1 MSASDKAFIKAFA
14 KMAPATESAPEPAAT
29 VPFASPRASA
39 PMASS
44 ESRSSTV
51 TAPRSDLGERLRRL
65 QSLQDSRPAPTVI
78 ENVYAEG
85 ALYRMESPQP
95 AEMPAPHFA
104 PPANQ
109 ATRRTVRRFSSRLR
123 GAEPVQEELEKPAGM
138 PPSMVRRMQARG
150 LLEQARRMTG
160 PTSPEADL
168 IAPPI
173 VTQESE
179 PSEVL
184 PPIASPNAL
193 VKNPAE
199 VKPPVKAPA
208 EEEVFSPENSLVTQY
223 VDYSLSAP
231 ATSSVIV
238 TEDYSGVA
246 PSVVTSLP
254 EEFAVPAPLARKPL
268 LDLPMDDELELSP
281 EVEAAISNLAP
292 VPAPVAAPVAA
303 TIPASTTSVP
313 EHLTSAAEAAG
324 LSVDEQESLLAGIPA
339 TEGTSE
345 VSQGRYYRIDGPEM
359 GTPLPHHEAILRGA
373 ETATIAAEEEK
384 KREAEAAALKAA
396 DEAAAQIEA
405 ARQAAELAAQAKSE
419 QEKAAAER
427 AAALELAAQ
436 ELKSKTKKTCV
447 PLWEVDRFLWPE
459 TVQKLLKDDKS
470 YFMQAGAKLVAAAKD
485 GLRTLAITGSRR
497 GEGRSTLAMCLARCA
512 AQSGISVAII
522 DADFQRPQL
531 ASQIGLEIA
540 YGWQDAASGKIPLA
554 EAAVKSIAD
563 RVTVLP
569 LEASAASAPLSLA
582 NPNVTSI
589 IRTAADTFDLVIID
603 LGPTAAGEEP
613 LFPAGEPSPFDAVIV
628 LRDLRYATVAESQ
641 TVARRLQ
648 ANGVEAVGIAE
659 NYSTSE

>member
-29 VPFASPRASA
+29 VPFASPRSSA
-39 PMASS
+39 PVASS

-65 QSLQDSRPAPTVI
+65 QNLQDSRPAPTVI

-95 AEMPAPHFA
+95 PELPSPHFA

-109 ATRRTVRRFSSRLR
+109 TTRRTVRRFSSRLR
-123 GAEPVQEELEKPAGM
+123 GAEPAQEELEKPVGM
-138 PPSMVRRMQARG
+138 PPAMVRRMQARG

-184 PPIASPNAL
+184 PAIASPSAL
-193 VKNPAE
+193 VKTPAE
-199 VKPPVKAPA
+199 VKPPVQAPVQ
-208 EEEVFSPENSLVTQY
+208 EEFFAPENSLVTQY

-231 ATSSVIV
+231 AASSVIV
-238 TEDYSGVA
+238 TEDYSSVA

-254 EEFAVPAPLARKPL
+254 EEFAVPAPLAKRPL
-268 LDLPMDDELELSP
+268 LDLPMDDELLLAP
-281 EVEAAISNLAP
+281 EVEEAAVAHVAP
-292 VPAPVAAPVAA
+292 A
-303 TIPASTTSVP
+303 TIPAPSIGVP
-313 EHLTSAAEAAG
+313 EHLSSAAEAAG
-324 LSVDEQESLLAGIPA
+324 LSADEQESLLAGIPA
-339 TEGTSE
+339 TEEASD
-345 VSQGRYYRIDGPEM
+345 VAQGRYYRIDGPEM
-359 GTPLPHHEAILRGA
+359 GTPLPHHESILRGA

-396 DEAAAQIEA
+396 DEAAAKIEA
-405 ARQAAELAAQAKSE
+405 ARQAAELLAQAKAE

-436 ELKSKTKKTCV
+436 ELKSKAKKTCV

-531 ASQIGLEIA
+531 AGQIGLEIA

-582 NPNVTSI
+582 NPSVTSI

-613 LFPAGEPSPFDAVIV
+613 LFPAGESSPFDAVIV